1 MIDQVWINNHLLQT
15 LPSFTALYP
24 LLLELSVSQRLDPD
38 RPGSQPCWMV
48 LVGLFDVGS
57 DTWKGQVPY
66 SGRRAL

>member
-38 RPGSQPCWMV
+38 RPGSQPC
-48 LVGLFDVGS
+48 
-57 DTWKGQVPY
+57 
-66 SGRRAL
+66 